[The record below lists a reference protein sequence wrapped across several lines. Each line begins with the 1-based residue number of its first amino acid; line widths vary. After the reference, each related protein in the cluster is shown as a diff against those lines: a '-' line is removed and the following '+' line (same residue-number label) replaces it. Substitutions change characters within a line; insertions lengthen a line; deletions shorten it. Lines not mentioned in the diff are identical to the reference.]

1 MLAVPVVVGDPL
13 VDVDDLL
20 ALVDVG
26 GLGLGQRGL
35 RLLQGLL
42 HRRPLR
48 CQRSKQTLWTQLR
61 SLCAVV

>member
-13 VDVDDLL
+13 VDVGDL

-48 CQRSKQTLWTQLR
+48 CQRSKLTLWTQLR
-61 SLCAVV
+61 

>member
-26 GLGLGQRGL
+26 GLGLGQ
-35 RLLQGLL
+35 
-42 HRRPLR
+42 
-48 CQRSKQTLWTQLR
+48 
-61 SLCAVV
+61 